1 VIRSPSLALRRRL
14 GLAVGCAILLASAG
28 ARAQFGGTT
37 GTTGTGG
44 TTGTASL
51 SQSDFFIG
59 FQATQGANLS
69 DFAVQRFF
77 NKANCDCSVPVFIYY
92 TLLSSG
98 FAKRPAVLAQPGN
111 IEFWVG
117 TACDNVLLRNAQCK
131 NLGVVT
137 IQTFFQLGHQTL
149 TTDART
155 VSTYTTATGTITSAD
170 GGISTVSASGMFTP
184 TPDCTAPVQQ
194 FTSNAFLLVDFNG
207 DQTYEVVVTASVQ
220 VDLTPPPPPTNVVVE
235 AGDEALSVKW
245 TQVDSTLYP
254 DLFGYQILCQRA
266 DNLQVFKTG
275 TFTPGFATCPKTEVG
290 TGPAA
295 LDEAF
300 VCSPLLTALA
310 TSFRV
315 KILQNGITYG
325 ATVVSVDNSFNA
337 SAPDVQFG
345 VPAPTE
351 SFYNLYRQPPNGGA
365 ATGGLCAVAPGPVPR
380 GWRALPSVAAAGAL
394 AMSAL
399 VARRRRR
406 RR

>member
-1 VIRSPSLALRRRL
+1 VIRRHSLVLRRRL
-14 GLAVGCAILLASAG
+14 GLAAGCALLLASTV

-44 TTGTASL
+44 AIGTASL
-51 SQSDFFIG
+51 DQSDFFIG
-59 FQATQGANLS
+59 FQAQQGSNLS

-117 TACDNVLLRNAQCK
+117 TSCDNLLLRNAQCK

-149 TTDART
+149 ETDART
-155 VSTYTTATGTITSAD
+155 IGTYTTATGTIVND
-170 GGISTVSASGMFTP
+170 GSISTVSSSGTFTP

-194 FTSNAFLLVDFNG
+194 FTTNAYLLVDFNG

-220 VDLTPPPPPTNVVVE
+220 VDLTPPAAPTNVVVE
-235 AGDEALSVKW
+235 PGDEALSVSW

-254 DLFGYQILCQRA
+254 DLFGYQVLCQRGA
-266 DNLQVFKTG
+266 DLQVFKNG
-275 TFTPGFATCPKTEVG
+275 TFTPGFLTCPTTEVG

-310 TSFRV
+310 SSFRV

-325 ATVVSVDNSFNA
+325 ATVVAVDNSGNA

-365 ATGGLCAVAPGPVPR
+365 AAGGLCAVAPGPAPR
-380 GWRALPSVAAAGAL
+380 GWRALPAAAAAGAL
-394 AMSAL
+394 AMAAA